1 MLQFLKIFILFIAVG
16 VFLAA
21 SNVKVYLETE
31 PQEIYS
37 GEELNVS
44 LNIETPKRVD
54 IKFPE
59 VDKIAN
65 LPVIAIQDKKRSI
78 IKEINNTQIAVAKIT
93 RTYTIL
99 PTKPITVGPLSV
111 TVDGKKYTT
120 QSKKIEINN
129 LTKGNNFLFR
139 MSSNK
144 KEVVVGEPFVVKVE
158 LIEPVALS
166 SANIE
171 YLAPKFE
178 NFTVAAL
185 GAGETVQKGNN
196 LIRTIRY
203 LLRAKS
209 AGKYTLEPAT
219 AKVEIQTVPVAQ
231 SPFAFF
237 GTEDQWKN
245 LVTNTLSVT
254 VKELPQKVDL
264 IGSFTMKGSVD
275 KLIRSAKKPIEYTL
289 TISGKGSLESLK
301 DLKFTIPN
309 VTIYKKEPKIEHIAN
324 DNGIESRYRRK
335 YIFIADHDFVIP
347 SLTITEFNTEKRTIE
362 TLRTE
367 PFKIHIKDLGRI
379 TSLLKDK
386 NKKTK
391 AQNILTKE
399 KVTQKSE
406 ILPPKKNPKEIQKE
420 NKIEKIE
427 DILIDKNYYKRKYSK
442 EGYSLITLLF
452 AMLLGVIIG
461 FLAATYIP
469 KILEEKKTKKR
480 KEELYEGFNDALNIL
495 YPHTTEDPKIEE
507 MVKNLYEVVNGNH
520 TISIDKKLLDKM
532 IKKIKKREKKKS
544 NRDHS

>member
-1 MLQFLKIFILFIAVG
+1 MLKFLKIFILFIAVG

-99 PTKPITVGPLSV
+99 PTKSITVGPLSV

-309 VTIYKKEPKIEHIAN
+309 VTIYEKEPKIEHIAN

-347 SLTITEFNTEKRTIE
+347 SLTVTEFNTEKRTIE
-362 TLRTE
+362 TLRTK

-386 NKKTK
+386 NKTKK

-406 ILPPKKNPKEIQKE
+406 TLPPKKNPKKIQKE

-452 AMLLGVIIG
+452 VALLGVIIG

-469 KILEEKKTKKR
+469 KILEEKKSKKR
-480 KEELYEGFNDALNIL
+480 KEELYEDFNDALNIL

-520 TISIDKKLLDKM
+520 TISIDKKILDKM